1 MSNSPD
7 QALIERCQRGDRN
20 ALEKL
25 VGKYEGPV
33 YNASFRFLGNSED
46 AADVIVF
53 LASPRNR
60 VVSGACVPVYGNA

>member
-1 MSNSPD
+1 VIDTAVNREAMPEADWSSWVKP
-7 QALIERCQRGDRN
+7 E
-20 ALEKL
+20 E
-25 VGKYEGPV
+25 
-33 YNASFRFLGNSED
+33 